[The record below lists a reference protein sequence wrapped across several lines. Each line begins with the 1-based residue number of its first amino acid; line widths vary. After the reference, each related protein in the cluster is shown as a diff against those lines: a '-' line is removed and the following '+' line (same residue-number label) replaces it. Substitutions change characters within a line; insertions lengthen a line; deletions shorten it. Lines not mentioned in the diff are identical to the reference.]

1 MRPWRGK
8 HDFEFDMQ
16 LKLPITILTG
26 FLGLALAITG
36 VASEPF
42 ISEIVAAN
50 DNSLKDNFGEDSDW
64 IELHNPGSEPANLLG
79 WGLSDELES
88 PLKWTFPDV
97 SIPPG
102 EFLLVHAS
110 GNNIADPSRPLH
122 TSFRLS
128 RAGEFLGLA
137 KPDGNFADKYTP
149 GFPAL
154 NDNQSYGVPMME
166 APTEVIPTNSTFSF
180 LTPASINAKEKWT
193 ETNFKLTSNWSSGLS
208 GFGFEKSGTALA
220 SLIKTK
226 ISTSKR
232 AIWLRKKFSIK
243 DQNTL
248 DYLILRIQFDD
259 GFIAYLNGEKVA
271 TFNSIERPKYN
282 SYATKDNQDL
292 SFFDFDLTKHIR
304 LLKPGANNV
313 LAVHALN
320 HRTDRNQFFV
330 MPTLLAGRV
339 TAFDSTKQV
348 FLSTPTPGS
357 PNTSQSPPQPGDPI
371 FSKQSGSFPS
381 SISITLKPSVEGEIV
396 RYTTNGSVPTAS
408 SKKYTNAIRLT
419 NSTLVCA
426 RCFTTDGYGGSP
438 VTREYLKLASNVR
451 KFSSN
456 LPVIVIENFKGGTI
470 PPDPYKNAHMSI
482 YEPGE
487 DGRTKLMDGPTLDTR
502 VGIRI
507 RGSSSLN
514 RAKKAFAVE
523 ARDDFGDD
531 KDISP
536 FGLPEESDWILYAA
550 YNFDRALI
558 RNALVY
564 ELSNQIGRYA
574 VRTRFCEV
582 FVNTNGGALSYNDYV
597 GVYSFMEKIKRD
609 KNRVNITRMAPDDNS
624 EPEITGGYIFKI
636 DRPDPGDS
644 GFSAGGE
651 SIKWLEPKEDD
662 ITAKQ
667 SGYARAY
674 LNAMYK
680 TLSHT
685 TKYLDYI
692 DPLSWIDHH
701 MLNEFTKNPDGLRL
715 STYFF
720 KDRNKRLEYGPV
732 WDFDRTMGC
741 DDDGRAANPVG
752 WSGAYRHGWWSRV
765 MSNKAFKERYAQRW
779 GEVRSNVM
787 TEKNIFT
794 IIDEWEKLLDEAA
807 QRNFTKWRLVNSK
820 TGFKTEIDQLKTWIS
835 QRLNWMDTQ
844 FDSIP
849 SPLLS
854 MTEGAALPGFKLGVS
869 AQSDEVYYTMDGTDP
884 RMSNG
889 DINPRA
895 TRLGQAETEP
905 IIPINSEWKYLDT
918 GDRLD
923 KVDWTAIEYNDS
935 EWKRGKAEL
944 GYGDGDEG
952 TAVDR
957 GSEPSSKF
965 HTTIYFRK
973 EFQMGESTDK
983 SLLINLLRDDGAAV
997 YLNGRELFRSNMKLG
1012 TIRYATYSITR
1023 NSSKNSRTFFP
1034 YFVEVPNFKMG
1045 KNVFAVEVHR
1055 GSRSDKDLSFNF
1067 GAYAL
1072 DSFGIPVTIDKTST
1086 ITVRAK
1092 SGETWSA
1099 PATAS
1104 IIISPSAALKVTEL
1118 MYNPI
1123 DGKIFEF
1130 IELKNTTG
1138 FSVNLE
1144 GIKLSGVNFAFEEG
1158 TLAPWESGLLIP
1170 NDDPAAFIDKHPNAP
1185 ILGTYGGSLSNSG
1198 EEIQLID
1205 PDGQVIYS
1213 VNYSDEPPWPNEA
1226 GGNGSSL
1233 ELTKYLG
1240 NEHDPTNW
1248 RASLLPGG
1256 TPGDILF
1263 LSSELS
1269 YTGGRM
1275 AIRFIG
1281 LPGNIYSLHT
1291 SDDLASGKWRKLKT
1305 NEVVTKTKVVEF
1317 IVSPNDREGQQF
1329 YRVSTP

>member
-1 MRPWRGK
+1 MR
-8 HDFEFDMQ
+8 
-16 LKLPITILTG
+16 LKSPITILTG
-26 FLGLALAITG
+26 FLWLALTIT
-36 VASEPF
+36 SEATDPF

-50 DNSLKDNFGEDSDW
+50 DKSLKDNFGEDSDW

-110 GNNIADPSRPLH
+110 GNNIADPRRPLH

-166 APTEVIPTNSTFSF
+166 APTEVIPVHSTFSY

-193 ETNFKLTSNWSSGLS
+193 ETNFKLTSNWSSGRS
-208 GFGFEKSGTALA
+208 GFGFRKSGSGIAL
-220 SLIKTK
+220 SLIKTR
-226 ISTSKR
+226 ISTTKR

-243 DQNTL
+243 NQNTL

-271 TFNSIERPKYN
+271 TFNSIERPKYS
-282 SYATKDNQDL
+282 SYATNDNRDL
-292 SFFDFDLTKHIR
+292 SFFDFDLTSYIR
-304 LLKPGANNV
+304 LLKPGENNV

-320 HRTDRNQFFV
+320 HRTERNQFFV
-330 MPTLLAGRV
+330 MPTLLAGRI

-348 FLSTPTPGS
+348 FLSTPTPGR
-357 PNTSQSPPQPGDPI
+357 PNTSQSPPQPGDPV

-381 SISITLKPSVEGEIV
+381 SISITIKPSVEGEIV
-396 RYTTNGSVPTAS
+396 RYTTDGSVPTSS
-408 SKKYTNAIRLT
+408 SKKYTSAIRIT

-426 RCFTTDGYGGSP
+426 RCFTADGYGGAP
-438 VTREYLKLASNVR
+438 VTREYLQLASNVR

-456 LPVIVIENFKGGTI
+456 LPVVVIENFKGGTI
-470 PPDPYKNAHMSI
+470 PSDPYKNAHMSI

-487 DGRTKLMDGPTLDTR
+487 DGRTKLMNGPTLDTR

-531 KDISP
+531 RDISP
-536 FGLPEESDWILYAA
+536 LGMPEESDWILYAP

-609 KNRVNITRMAPDDNS
+609 KNRVNINRLAPDDNS

-644 GFSAGGE
+644 GFSAGGQG
-651 SIKWLEPKEDD
+651 IKWLEPKEDD

-667 SGYARAY
+667 SGYARGY
-674 LNAMYK
+674 LNTMYK
-680 TLSHT
+680 NLSHT
-685 TKYLDYI
+685 TKYRDYI

-720 KDRNKRLEYGPV
+720 KDRNKRVEYGPV

-752 WSGAYRHGWWSRV
+752 WSGSYIHGWWSRV
-765 MSNKAFKERYAQRW
+765 MRNKSFKELYAQRW
-779 GEVRSNVM
+779 GEVRGSVM
-787 TEKNIFT
+787 TEKNIFS
-794 IIDEWEKLLDEAA
+794 IIDEWEELLDESAK
-807 QRNFTKWRLVNSK
+807 RNFTKWRLVNSK
-820 TGFKTEIDQLKTWIS
+820 TGFQTEIKQLKTWIS
-835 QRLNWMDTQ
+835 GRLTWMDTQ

-854 MTEGAALPGFKLGVS
+854 VTEGAALPGFQLGVR
-869 AQSDEVYYTMDGTDP
+869 AQSDEVYYTTDGTDP
-884 RMSNG
+884 RMPNG
-889 DINPRA
+889 DINPKA
-895 TRLGQAETEP
+895 IRLGEAETEP

-918 GDRLD
+918 GTKLDR
-923 KVDWTAIEYNDS
+923 VDWTAIEYDDT

-944 GYGDGDEG
+944 GYGDGDEA

-973 EFQMGESTDK
+973 EFQMGESIDK
-983 SLLINLLRDDGAAV
+983 SLLIKLLRDDGAAV
-997 YLNGRELFRSNMKLG
+997 YLNGRELFRSNMKAG
-1012 TIRYATYSITR
+1012 TIRYATYAIKR
-1023 NSSKNSRTFFP
+1023 NPSKDSRIFFP
-1034 YFVEVPNFKMG
+1034 YFIDVPKFKAG

-1067 GAYAL
+1067 VASAL
-1072 DSFGIPVTIDKTST
+1072 DSSGIPITIDKTST

-1092 SGETWSA
+1092 SSETWSA
-1099 PATAS
+1099 PTTAS
-1104 IIISPSAALKVTEL
+1104 IVISPSAALKVTEL
-1118 MYNPI
+1118 MFNPT
-1123 DGKIFEF
+1123 DGKTFEF
-1130 IELKNTTG
+1130 IELKNISDAPLDLAG
-1138 FSVNLE
+1138 VSF
-1144 GIKLSGVNFAFEEG
+1144 SGVRFTFDER
-1158 TLAPWESGLLIP
+1158 TLAPWESGVLIP
-1170 NDDPAAFIDKHPNAP
+1170 NDDPAAFIAKYPNAP
-1185 ILGTYGGSLSNSG
+1185 ILGSYGGSLSNSG
-1198 EEIQLID
+1198 EELRLLD
-1205 PDGQVIYS
+1205 PNGQIVFS
-1213 VNYSDEPPWPNEA
+1213 VNYSADSPWPSEA
-1226 GGNGSSL
+1226 DGNGASL
-1233 ELTKYLG
+1233 ELVSQLVS
-1240 NEHDPTNW
+1240 ERDPSNW
-1248 RASLLPGG
+1248 RASLVPGG

-1263 LSSELS
+1263 LSTQLS
-1269 YTGGRM
+1269 LTGGRM
-1275 AIRFIG
+1275 AIRFLG
-1281 LPGNIYSLHT
+1281 LPGNTYSLHT
-1291 SDDLASGKWRKLKT
+1291 RDDLGSGKWRKLEI
-1305 NEVVTKTKVVEF
+1305 NEFVTEMKVVEF
-1317 IVSPNDREGQQF
+1317 VVSPDNGVGQQF

>member
-1 MRPWRGK
+1 MR
-8 HDFEFDMQ
+8 
-16 LKLPITILTG
+16 LKLPITLLTG
-26 FLGLALAITG
+26 FLALGLAITG
-36 VASEPF
+36 VASDPF

-50 DNSLKDNFGEDSDW
+50 DKTLKDNFGETSDW

-110 GNNIADPSRPLH
+110 GNNIADPGKPLH
-122 TSFRLS
+122 TGFRLS

-137 KPDGNFADKYTP
+137 KPDGNFADKYEP

-166 APTEVIPTNSTFSF
+166 KAEEIIPPHSMFRY
-180 LTPASINAKEKWT
+180 LTPSSTHSKENWT
-193 ETNFKLTSNWSSGLS
+193 NPNFKETSSWKSGRS
-208 GFGFEKSGTALA
+208 GFGFQRSGTSL
-220 SLIKTK
+220 SGLIKTK
-226 ISTSKR
+226 VSTSKR
-232 AIWLRKKFSIK
+232 VIWTRKKFSVK
-243 DQNTL
+243 DQDTL
-248 DYLILRIQFDD
+248 GSLILRIQFDD
-259 GFIAYLNGEKVA
+259 GFVAYLNGEKVA
-271 TFNSIERPKYN
+271 SANALNNPKYN
-282 SYATKDNQDL
+282 SYATNNNNDN
-292 SFFDFDLTKHIR
+292 SFLDFDLSDHIP
-304 LLKPGANNV
+304 LLKTGGNNV
-313 LAVHALN
+313 LAVQAFDYRN
-320 HRTDRNQFFV
+320 DRNEFFV
-330 MPTLLAGRV
+330 MPTLLGGR
-339 TAFDSTKQV
+339 STQIDPTKRE
-348 FLSTPTPGS
+348 FLTVPTPGRL
-357 PNTSQSPPQPGDPI
+357 NTSGSPPHPGKPV
-371 FSKQSGSFPS
+371 FSKPSGSFS
-381 SISITLKPSVEGEIV
+381 SSLSITINPATEGEIV
-396 RYTTNGSVPTAS
+396 RYTTNGSLPNSS
-408 SKKYTNAIRLT
+408 SKSYTSPIRIT
-419 NSTLVCA
+419 KTTLVCA
-426 RCFTTDGYGGSP
+426 RCFTEDGHGGPP
-438 VTREYLKLASNVR
+438 VTQEYLQIASNAR

-470 PPDPYKNAHMSI
+470 GSDPYKDAYMSI

-487 DGRTKLMDGPTLDTR
+487 DKRTKLMDAPTLSTR
-502 VGIRI
+502 IGIKI
-507 RGSSSLN
+507 RGSSTQN
-514 RAKKAFAVE
+514 RAKKAFTVE
-523 ARDDFGDD
+523 ARDDFGEDR
-531 KDISP
+531 DITP
-536 FGLPEESDWILYAA
+536 LGMPEESDWILYAA

-609 KNRVNITRMAPDDNS
+609 KNRVNITRIAPDDSS

-644 GFSAGGE
+644 GFSAGGQG
-651 SIKWLEPKEDD
+651 IKWVEPKEDD
-662 ITAKQ
+662 ITSKQ
-667 SGYARAY
+667 SGYVRAY
-674 LNAMYK
+674 FNAMYK

-685 TKYLDYI
+685 TKYRDYI

-720 KDRNKRLEYGPV
+720 KDRNKRIEYGPV

-752 WSGAYRHGWWSRV
+752 WSSSYRHGWWSRV
-765 MSNKAFKERYAQRW
+765 MSNKAFKELYAQRW
-779 GEVRSNVM
+779 GEVRGSVM
-787 TEKNIFT
+787 TEKNIFS
-794 IIDEWEKLLDEAA
+794 IIDEWEELLDESA

-820 TGFKTEIDQLKTWIS
+820 TGFQTEIKQLKTWIS
-835 QRLNWMDTQ
+835 SRLTWMDTQ

-854 MTEGAALPGFKLGVS
+854 ITEGAALPGFQLGVS
-869 AQSDEVYYTMDGTDP
+869 AQSDEVYYTTDGTDP

-905 IIPINSEWKYLDT
+905 IITINSEWKYLDT
-918 GDRLD
+918 GSKLDR
-923 KVDWTAIEYNDS
+923 VDWTAIEYDDS
-935 EWKRGKAEL
+935 EWKSGKAEL
-944 GYGDGDEG
+944 GYGDGDEA

-973 EFQMGESTDK
+973 EFQMGESIDK
-983 SLLINLLRDDGAAV
+983 SLLIKLLRDDGAAV
-997 YLNGRELFRSNMKLG
+997 YLNGQELFRSNMKQG

-1023 NSSKNSRTFFP
+1023 NSTKNSRIFFP
-1034 YFVEVPNFKMG
+1034 YFVEVPKFKTG

-1067 GAYAL
+1067 VASAL
-1072 DSFGIPVTIDKTST
+1072 DASGIPVTIDKTST

-1104 IIISPSAALKVTEL
+1104 IVISPSAALKVTEL
-1118 MYNPI
+1118 MYNPT
-1123 DGKIFEF
+1123 DGKTFEF
-1130 IELKNTTG
+1130 IELKNVSG
-1138 FSVNLE
+1138 APLDLA
-1144 GIKLSGVNFAFEEG
+1144 GISFSGVRFTFDEG
-1158 TLAPWESGLLIP
+1158 TLAPWESGVLIP
-1170 NDDPAAFIDKHPNAP
+1170 NDAPAAFIAKYPDAP

-1198 EEIQLID
+1198 EELRLLD
-1205 PDGQVIYS
+1205 PDGQIVFS
-1213 VNYSDEPPWPNEA
+1213 VNYSADSPWPSEA
-1226 GGNGSSL
+1226 DGGGSSL
-1233 ELTKYLG
+1233 ELVSQLASEG
-1240 NEHDPTNW
+1240 DPANW
-1248 RASLLPGG
+1248 RASLVPGG

-1263 LSSELS
+1263 LSTELS
-1269 YTGGRM
+1269 LTGGRM
-1275 AIRFIG
+1275 AIRFLG
-1281 LPGNIYSLHT
+1281 LPGNTYSLHT
-1291 SDDLASGKWRKLKT
+1291 SDDLASGKWRKLEA
-1305 NEVVTKTKVVEF
+1305 NEFVTKTKVVEF
-1317 IVSPNDREGQQF
+1317 VVSPNDGDGQQF
-1329 YRVSTP
+1329 YRVSNP